1 MTRQPAL
8 SVRQRT
14 TTLANMRFGCAVV
27 LVMSAGAA
35 LSSCGDKNNAA
46 SRSASA
52 GSVTSASGKRSSDPN
67 ARATGTG
74 GSAGDNSPLS
84 EAATNLQDLYKT
96 LGQQQAAV
104 DDPASTPS
112 APTARATSVRRS
124 ARTTA
129 GGSGGT
135 ERVQGPA
142 GGSVAVESAS
152 FQAPPPKPPVRQVE
166 TVLVDRPMNRADL
179 AFRIADRVR
188 VEPGWSPLRQSL
200 AMLGLELIE
209 PGVGGPQIED
219 LARQLTPEQ
228 ARATGQLRR
237 VLGEIA
243 SSESLASDP
252 ASLAS
257 VLSAAA
263 RQIAPP
269 PPPASLDLGTVA
281 LCTRVESFGRYT
293 PLSTHRII
301 AGRATRVIVYS
312 EVQNF
317 AQSATST
324 PSFAVDAP
332 EADSPANAPQ
342 NWTVQLGQELSL
354 YLDSDGSRQWHQP
367 EQSVKDSSRSK
378 RADYYLV
385 QLIDLPS
392 NLSVGRYNLKVRV
405 RDKSNGAEVERSLPL
420 EVIADPRLIAP

>member
-14 TTLANMRFGCAVV
+14 RTLANIRLGCAVV
-27 LVMSAGAA
+27 LVMSAGSV
-35 LSSCGDKNNAA
+35 LPSCGDKNNAA
-46 SRSASA
+46 SRSAST
-52 GSVTSASGKRSSDPN
+52 GSVTSASSKRSADPN
-67 ARATGTG
+67 ARATGTA

-104 DDPASTPS
+104 DDPSAAAAAPGASTGTRAS
-112 APTARATSVRRS
+112 DARKPTRI
-124 ARTTA
+124 
-129 GGSGGT
+129 SG

-152 FQAPPPKPPVRQVE
+152 FQAPPPKPPARQVE
-166 TVLVDRPMNRADL
+166 TVLVDRPMNRAEL

-209 PGVGGPQIED
+209 PGVGGPQVED

-228 ARATGQLRR
+228 SRATSQLRR

-243 SSESLASDP
+243 TSESLASDP

-293 PLSTHRII
+293 PLSSNRII

-405 RDKSNGAEVERSLPL
+405 RDKANGAEVERSLPL
-420 EVIADPRLIAP
+420 EVIADPRLITP